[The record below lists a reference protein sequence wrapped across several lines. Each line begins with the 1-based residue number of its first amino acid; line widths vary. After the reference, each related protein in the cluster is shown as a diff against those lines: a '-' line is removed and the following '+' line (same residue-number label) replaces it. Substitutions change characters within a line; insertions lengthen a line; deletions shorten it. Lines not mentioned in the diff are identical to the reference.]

1 MNLAFPD
8 ARSLA
13 DLGSYAARAKV
24 LDEDGAIRL
33 VASGSTLAA
42 YVGVLPGRGLMGE
55 GAVLGLRVMAL
66 AEPAQVDVTVPLGAV
81 TDRTAR
87 VGKADDAGSTSRD
100 SSGSGSGRGGGS
112 SVDEETSSG
121 SGDAGSGAGGGS
133 LESAGA
139 VDGGGAPA
147 GRDAPAVESL
157 GDGPTLFV
165 LPPVT
170 VHPQWAA
177 LAPPRS
183 GWEPVAEVSADI
195 VNSIARQGIS
205 EVAQGSPEG
214 SGSAAVATLRHRV
227 WTTMSRTDPALP
239 AGLALAAYG
248 LGFVTPGEPLR
259 LFAHGRWTRLTSSVG
274 HALMR

>member
-1 MNLAFPD
+1 MSLAFPD

-87 VGKADDAGSTSRD
+87 VGKADDDA
-100 SSGSGSGRGGGS
+100 
-112 SVDEETSSG
+112 SV
-121 SGDAGSGAGGGS
+121 AGAGGAEKLAGEKRGG
-133 LESAGA
+133 ESRGGESR
-139 VDGGGAPA
+139 DG
-147 GRDAPAVESL
+147 ESR
-157 GDGPTLFV
+157 GDQPTVFV